1 MNKAGTMTV
10 ALAMLA
16 AAGLGAQAQAQE
28 TRLRL
33 DAGGWVL
40 TANGAVSAQTGAWD
54 DLATGRS
61 QTSGEWHASLL
72 LNAERITDAGVTW
85 GFRAEFDTGE
95 RAVEDLQ
102 RDEIYA
108 YVAGSFGRFELG
120 EQDGAADTIALHA
133 PIVGLGQIR
142 GDFVRYT
149 GTAALLTPF
158 DTRDALKIVYLSPPV
173 AGFRLGASWA
183 PEVESNSSDP
193 NPRRRTRQEN
203 GVELAA
209 AWQTPVGDDWA
220 VSASLAWVGAQADPI
235 TQRRDIESWS
245 VGAQAA
251 RGPLTIGAA
260 WVSRGD
266 SNSLVRGLDED
277 EWNVGVA
284 WRANRWSAAASASV
298 TSSTQAENRLF
309 GVGGAFDLT
318 ENWVLR
324 ADVVSIREEM
334 VGRRARDSVVALAEL
349 SFRF

>member
-1 MNKAGTMTV
+1 MR
-10 ALAMLA
+10 
-16 AAGLGAQAQAQE
+16 GLGTLSVAAMAVGLFAGNAAHAQDS
-28 TRLRL
+28 RLRVET
-33 DAGGWVL
+33 GGWVL
-40 TANGAVSAQTGAWD
+40 TANGAVSAQAGAWD

-61 QTSGEWHASLL
+61 ETTGEWDASLL
-72 LNAERITDAGVTW
+72 LNAERITDNGVTW
-85 GFRAEFDTGE
+85 GLRAEFDTGE
-95 RAVEDLQ
+95 RAAEDLQ

-108 YVAGSFGRFELG
+108 YVAGAFGRFELG

-158 DTRDALKIVYLSPPV
+158 DTRDALKIVYLSPPM

-209 AWQTPVGDDWA
+209 AWQTPVGSDWA
-220 VSASLAWVGAQADPI
+220 FGASIAWVGAEADPI
-235 TQRRDIESWS
+235 TQRGDIESWS
-245 VGAQAA
+245 IGAQAS
-251 RGPLTIGAA
+251 RGPLTLGAA
-260 WVSRGD
+260 YVSRGD

-277 EWNVGVA
+277 EWNVGAA
-284 WRANRWSAAASASV
+284 WRDGRWSAAASASV
-298 TSSTQAENRLF
+298 TSSTQGDNRLL
-309 GVGGAFDLT
+309 GVGGSYDLT
-318 ENWVLR
+318 ENWVIR
-324 ADVVSIREEM
+324 ADVVSIREEP
-334 VGRRARDSVVALAEL
+334 VGRRVRDSVVALAEL